1 MTRLTISPSGPLR
14 GRLHIPG
21 DKSISVRAVLL
32 GALAD
37 GSSRADHWLPADDC
51 LAAVEC
57 VRRLGIDVEVS
68 GAQENSPL
76 LPCSSAPPLLSTSL
90 IVHGKGLRG
99 LAEPADVLDCRG
111 SGTTMRLI
119 AGILA
124 GRPFYSVLTGNEQ
137 LRRRPMARVAEPLR
151 QMGATVLGRD
161 GGRLPP
167 LTIRGGGLHGIDY
180 TLPVASAQVKSAILL
195 AGLFADGPTTVREPA
210 PTRDHTERMLRAA
223 GVKIWDDKATPSPLQ
238 KAEGRRQKAANSDST
253 ILPTAYCL
261 LPTANEG
268 AGGLGQVITLTPDAR
283 SLNPLSLV
291 VPGDFSSAAFFIVAA
306 CLVPGSE
313 LVIEGVGVNP
323 TRTGLLDAL
332 ARMGAQVGLE
342 NRHES
347 GGEPVADLVV
357 RPAGLQAVEVS
368 GDLVPRMID
377 EFPVFAVAAT
387 QAEGETVV
395 RDAAELRVKESDRV
409 AAVVGELRKM
419 GAKIE
424 ERPDGFIVEGPTRLR
439 GTRVDS
445 QGDHRLAMALTVA
458 GLVAEGET
466 IVEGAECV
474 SKSFPGF
481 EPCLYSLLKPGWS
494 D

>member
-1 MTRLTISPSGPLR
+1 
-14 GRLHIPG
+14 
-21 DKSISVRAVLL
+21 
-32 GALAD
+32 
-37 GSSRADHWLPADDC
+37 
-51 LAAVEC
+51 
-57 VRRLGIDVEVS
+57 
-68 GAQENSPL
+68 
-76 LPCSSAPPLLSTSL
+76 
-90 IVHGKGLRG
+90 
-99 LAEPADVLDCRG
+99 
-111 SGTTMRLI
+111 
-119 AGILA
+119 
-124 GRPFYSVLTGNEQ
+124 
-137 LRRRPMARVAEPLR
+137 
-151 QMGATVLGRD
+151 
-161 GGRLPP
+161 
-167 LTIRGGGLHGIDY
+167 
-180 TLPVASAQVKSAILL
+180 
-195 AGLFADGPTTVREPA
+195 
-210 PTRDHTERMLRAA
+210 
-223 GVKIWDDKATPSPLQ
+223 
-238 KAEGRRQKAANSDST
+238 
-253 ILPTAYCL
+253 
-261 LPTANEG
+261 
-268 AGGLGQVITLTPDAR
+268 
-283 SLNPLSLV
+283 
-291 VPGDFSSAAFFIVAA
+291 
-306 CLVPGSE
+306 VPGSE